1 MPRSPPAAAW
11 MPRPLENAT
20 HAPRPPASSIG
31 PAPQTP
37 VPGRPSPP
45 ASPADT
51 LVIHAVARPPIP
63 NHLARAMNAPSHA
76 APAAPF
82 ASRLAAA
89 ITARRTPSCIGLD
102 PRREA
107 LPPALGAATAHDP
120 KALAAI
126 FATFC
131 RDVIDV
137 VSPLVPIVKPQL
149 ACFEAIGPHGMT
161 ALAEVIAH
169 ARAKGLLVLA
179 DGKRGDIGS
188 TAEAYAE
195 GWLGGPWA
203 CDALTVNPYL
213 GHDSI
218 EPFVKTAE
226 ARGAGIFVLVK
237 TSNPGSKD
245 FQDLVCDGQTN
256 YEHVAAAVEAL
267 AARTAAGGRYGA
279 VGAVV
284 GATWPKQL
292 DDLRAAMP
300 HTWLLVPGFGR
311 QGGRASDVRGAFA
324 PDGLGAL
331 IVSARDVIFAHARPE
346 MNAGLADGQWQ
357 TAVDRACH
365 EMIERLAADTP
376 AAALRG

>member
-1 MPRSPPAAAW
+1 MTAPTHSPHSAAF
-11 MPRPLENAT
+11 
-20 HAPRPPASSIG
+20 
-31 PAPQTP
+31 
-37 VPGRPSPP
+37 
-45 ASPADT
+45 AD
-51 LVIHAVARPPIP
+51 
-63 NHLARAMNAPSHA
+63 
-76 APAAPF
+76 
-82 ASRLAAA
+82 RLAAA
-89 ITARRTPSCIGLD
+89 ITARRTPACIGLD
-102 PRREA
+102 PRRES
-107 LPPALGAATAHDP
+107 LPPALRAADARDP
-120 KALAAI
+120 RDLADL
-126 FATFC
+126 FARFC

-137 VSPLVPIVKPQL
+137 VAPLVPIVKPQL

-161 ALAEVIAH
+161 ALADVIAH
-169 ARAKGLLVLA
+169 ARSRNLLVLA

-195 GWLGGPWA
+195 GWLAGPWA
-203 CDALTVNPYL
+203 ADALTVNPYL
-213 GHDSI
+213 GNDSI

-245 FQDLVCDGQTN
+245 FQDLVCDGRTN
-256 YEHVAAAVEAL
+256 YEHVAAGVEAL
-267 AARTAAGGRYGA
+267 AARTSAGGRFGA

-311 QGGRASDVRGAFA
+311 QGGRASDVRGAFH

-357 TAVDRACH
+357 TAVERACH
-365 EMIERLAADTP
+365 EMIDRLAADTP

>member
-1 MPRSPPAAAW
+1 MTASPSS
-11 MPRPLENAT
+11 
-20 HAPRPPASSIG
+20 ASS
-31 PAPQTP
+31 
-37 VPGRPSPP
+37 
-45 ASPADT
+45 
-51 LVIHAVARPPIP
+51 
-63 NHLARAMNAPSHA
+63 
-76 APAAPF
+76 F
-82 ASRLAAA
+82 ATRLAAA
-89 ITARRTPSCIGLD
+89 ITARRTPACVGLD
-102 PRREA
+102 PRRES
-107 LPPALGAATAHDP
+107 LPPALGAAEARDPRTLADLFAH
-120 KALAAI
+120 
-126 FATFC
+126 FC

-137 VSPLVPIVKPQL
+137 VAPHVPIVKPQL
-149 ACFEAIGPHGMT
+149 ACFEAIGPHGMI
-161 ALAEVIAH
+161 ALADVIAH
-169 ARAKGLLVLA
+169 ARSKGLLVLA

-213 GHDSI
+213 GHDSV

-226 ARGAGIFVLVK
+226 SRGAGIFVLVK
-237 TSNPGSKD
+237 TSNPGSRD
-245 FQDLVCDGQTN
+245 FQDLLSDGKTN
-256 YEHVAAAVEAL
+256 YEHVAAGVEAL
-267 AARTAAGGRYGA
+267 AARTAAGSRYGA

-311 QGGRASDVRGAFA
+311 QGGRASDVRGAFH

-357 TAVDRACH
+357 TAVERACH
-365 EMIERLAADTP
+365 DMIDRLAADTP